1 LGLGFDFGA
10 CYHIPFAGRL
20 LSVHRG
26 GLEAMEWLSAGKRAG
41 AGLEDAVLGGR
52 GWEHDE
58 RVGQVR

>member
-1 LGLGFDFGA
+1 
-10 CYHIPFAGRL
+10 
-20 LSVHRG
+20 
-26 GLEAMEWLSAGKRAG
+26 MEWLSAGKRAG